1 VPPPTE
7 EVPPP
12 TEEVPPPTE
21 EVPPPTEEVPPPT
34 EEVPP
39 PAVHPDESSGSSL
52 VPASDGSIGISV
64 FTVAIPVL
72 TVDANT
78 AVAEQVL
85 TTGNTQRRGPS
96 GDKDD
101 GRKQL
106 RPSSPPFQG
115 GPSPF
120 SASGGVTGG
129 ASGGFSFGIFAV
141 LLGALVLASPGLC
154 RVLALAVASP
164 RRTSLVLHVERP
176 G

>member
-12 TEEVPPPTE
+12 TEEVPPPT
-21 EVPPPTEEVPPPT
+21 
-34 EEVPP
+34 
-39 PAVHPDESSGSSL
+39 VHPDESSGSSL
-52 VPASDGSIGISV
+52 APASDGSIGISV
-64 FTVAIPVL
+64 FTVATPVL
-72 TVDANT
+72 TVEANT

-85 TTGNTQRRGPS
+85 TTGNTQRRGSS

-141 LLGALVLASPGLC
+141 LLGALVVAAPGLC